1 MTYYYTH
8 KSVHCQ
14 TLIKEATYSHRSES
28 TLRSTS
34 VSQPSRLRDLC
45 KSDHIK
51 TVRARGDDSKQT
63 SFSRHNGADRHMNSE
78 SAAAY
83 TRPADIQI
91 NPSKRR
97 DWNEH
102 TVPPITKK
110 RFATDV

>member
-1 MTYYYTH
+1 MT
-8 KSVHCQ
+8 
-14 TLIKEATYSHRSES
+14 
-28 TLRSTS
+28 
-34 VSQPSRLRDLC
+34 PSKHPFPD
-45 KSDHIK
+45 
-51 TVRARGDDSKQT
+51 TM
-63 SFSRHNGADRHMNSE
+63 GADRHMNSE